1 MYVWYL
7 ALPLPLPLRM
17 GGMGLINPSQ
27 EAASEYVAL
36 ANISVPLSQQIK
48 SQVHKPPDENEI
60 QAVQQ
65 AMCQVKNQYLIDRVI
80 E

>member
-1 MYVWYL
+1 
-7 ALPLPLPLRM
+7 
-17 GGMGLINPSQ
+17 MGLINPSQ